1 MNKFINYLKESK
13 EELKKVSWP
22 TRQTTINHTLVVI
35 GVSLAVAI
43 FLGGI
48 DFLLSLALQVFIK

>member
-1 MNKFINYLKESK
+1 MNKLINYLKESK

-35 GVSLAVAI
+35 GVSVAVAI

-48 DFLLSLALQVFIK
+48 DFLLSLALQSFIK

>member
-13 EELKKVSWP
+13 EELRKVSWP
-22 TRQTTINHTLVVI
+22 TRKTTINHTLVVI

-43 FLGGI
+43 FLGGV
-48 DFLLSLALQVFIK
+48 DFLLSAALQSLIK

>member
-13 EELKKVSWP
+13 EELQKVSWP

-35 GVSLAVAI
+35 GVSVAVAI